1 MRVLS
6 TQPLVARRSLSEW
19 GKIFLLL
26 VGLVLCLPAW
36 AEPEESHP
44 LRPPDTSSPRDT
56 LKSFLQSGDEFLA
69 MWDSDRVVETGAFLR
84 WARGCLDLSDVPPRR
99 RWNVESETVLLLR
112 EVLDRIGTPDL
123 AKVPGDLELAT
134 TPITKWVVPDTE
146 ITIER
151 VREGPRKGEFLF
163 NPETIKRA
171 KEFYKRS
178 RHLPYLPGVERDIDL
193 YEVYIFTPGRGLDP
207 AWSEVLPMWAGLPFL
222 DQALWQWVGMVV
234 VLILGSIA
242 IFLGFGLGRRIDKRR
257 SSGVFR
263 IGEIATI
270 CLALGVVLVSD
281 LLLDAYINITGA
293 VLRVTQDALILAAY
307 VLFGWLTILVISRIP
322 EAIIVSRGFDHA
334 RGQFHI
340 LRLGFR
346 LLTFM
351 ILTVLIIEVAAELGL
366 PAYSVITGLG
376 VGGIAFALAA
386 RDTAANLIGSI
397 IIMWDRPFRVGDWV
411 VVGDKEGKVEDIGF
425 RSTRIRTFY
434 NSLLFIPNSDT
445 VNATVDN
452 MDRRSYR
459 RTVAKIPIA
468 YDTPVPKI
476 EAFIEGIKKIIRA
489 NPVAWQ
495 DNFHVVL
502 HEIGEHSLRIMLYF
516 FVRVPD
522 WSSELVERQSVFLEV
537 LRLSEAM
544 EIRLVFPNQ
553 TMQVELFQGQQSTEW
568 QRLMSEEGLR
578 TINEDP
584 GPEKSRARPQG
595 SGLLTPPD
603 EDKNA

>member
-1 MRVLS
+1 MRFFS
-6 TQPLVARRSLSEW
+6 TKPLVVRRSLPEW
-19 GKIFLLL
+19 GEVLLLL

-36 AEPEESHP
+36 ALSEDSHP

-56 LKSFLQSGDEFLA
+56 LTSFLKSGDEFLTE
-69 MWDSDRVVETGAFLR
+69 WDSDGVVDAGTFLR

-112 EVLDRIGTPDL
+112 EILDRIGTPDL

-134 TPITKWVVPDTE
+134 TPLTKWVVPNTE

-151 VREGPRKGEFLF
+151 VREGPRKGDFLF
-163 NPETIKRA
+163 NPETIRHA

-207 AWSEVLPMWAGLPFL
+207 AWSEVLPIWAGLPFL

-234 VLILGSIA
+234 ILIIGSIA
-242 IFLGFGLGRRIDKRR
+242 IFFGFGWGRRIDKHR
-257 SSGVFR
+257 SSRVFR
-263 IGEIATI
+263 IGEIATT
-270 CLALGVVLVSD
+270 CLALGVVLAAD

-293 VLRVTQDALILAAY
+293 VLRVTQDALILTVYA
-307 VLFGWLTILVISRIP
+307 LFGWLTILVVSRIP
-322 EAIIVSRGFDHA
+322 DAIIASRGFDHA

-346 LLTFM
+346 LLTFI

-366 PAYSVITGLG
+366 PAYSVITGIGL
-376 VGGIAFALAA
+376 GGIAFALAA

-411 VVGDKEGKVEDIGF
+411 VVGDKEGRVEDIGF

-434 NSLLFIPNSDT
+434 NSLLFVPNSDT

-468 YDTPVPKI
+468 YDTPASKI

-502 HEIGEHSLRIMLYF
+502 HEIGEHSLQIMLYF

-522 WSSELVERQSVFLEV
+522 WSSELVERQRVFLEV
-537 LRLSEAM
+537 LRLAEAA

-553 TMQVELFQGQQSTEW
+553 TIQVELFQGQQGAEW
-568 QRLMSEEGLR
+568 RRLMSEEGLR
-578 TINEDP
+578 TINEGFGSD
-584 GPEKSRARPQG
+584 GDRARPQG
-595 SGLLTPPD
+595 SELSVPPD
-603 EDKNA
+603 GDKNS